1 MACSIPVTNHIFA
14 LILSGL
20 AAGAVRPLAQHQL
33 YAFALVPICV
43 NSLELQQ
50 PLCVRTLS
58 GLAAGAV
65 RPLARHRLYVVVVVP
80 ICMHS
85 LDLQQPLC
93 VRTLSGVAAA
103 VRPSLRHKSYERE
116 REIVRRQ

>member
-1 MACSIPVTNHIFA
+1 MTIHMACSIPVTNHIFA

-58 GLAAGAV
+58 G
-65 RPLARHRLYVVVVVP
+65 
-80 ICMHS
+80 
-85 LDLQQPLC
+85 
-93 VRTLSGVAAA
+93 VAAA

>member
-1 MACSIPVTNHIFA
+1 MTIHMACSIPVTNHIFA
-14 LILSGL
+14 LI
-20 AAGAVRPLAQHQL
+20 
-33 YAFALVPICV
+33 
-43 NSLELQQ
+43 
-50 PLCVRTLS
+50 LS